1 MSSNMTTIFDLK
13 DRIAIVTGASSGIGA
28 SLARGLATAGAR
40 VVLAARR
47 LERLQQLARDIEAAG
62 GRALPLALDLGS
74 PEAIAPFLDA
84 IQAHFGGPANIL
96 VNNAGVAEPMRFLKT
111 PRESLNR
118 TLQTNFVAP
127 WELTREF
134 AARLVAAKTG
144 GAVLNIGSVLGLG
157 AANGYAAYSASKAA
171 LHQLT
176 KSLALELVPVGIRVN
191 AIAPGWFVTEMNQDY
206 FASEAGRAYRAKLPP
221 GRLGELPELLGPA
234 LLLVSGAGSYIN
246 GVVLPVD
253 GGHAVA
259 LT

>member
-1 MSSNMTTIFDLK
+1 MSNNTTAIFDLH

-28 SLARGLATAGAR
+28 SLARGLAAAGAR

-47 LERLQQLARDIEAAG
+47 LERLQQLGREIESAG
-62 GRALPLALDLGS
+62 GRALPLTLDLGTAAS
-74 PEAIAPFLDA
+74 FAPFLDA
-84 IQAHFGGPANIL
+84 VQAHFGGPADIL
-96 VNNAGVAEPMRFLKT
+96 VNNAGIAEPMRFLKT
-111 PRESLNR
+111 PGDSLNR

-134 AARLVAAKTG
+134 AARLVAAKQG

-157 AANGYAAYSASKAA
+157 AATGYAAYSASKAA
-171 LHQLT
+171 LHHLT
-176 KSLALELVPVGIRVN
+176 RSLALELVPFGIRVN
-191 AIAPGWFVTEMNQDY
+191 AIAPGWFVTGMNQEY
-206 FASEAGRAYRAKLPP
+206 FASEAGRAYRARLPP

-234 LLLVSGAGSYIN
+234 LLLVSGAGSYVN

>member
-1 MSSNMTTIFDLK
+1 MTVNFDLK

-28 SLARGLATAGAR
+28 SLGKGLAAAGAH

-47 LERLQQLARDIEAAG
+47 LERLQQLAREIEAAG
-62 GRALPLALDLGS
+62 GRALPLALDLGL
-74 PEAIAPFLDA
+74 PEAIAPFLEA
-84 IQAHFGGPANIL
+84 IHAHFGGPANIL
-96 VNNAGVAEPMRFLKT
+96 INNAGVAEPMRFLKT
-111 PRESLNR
+111 PRDSLNR

-134 AARLVAAKTG
+134 AVRLVAAKKG

-176 KSLALELVPVGIRVN
+176 KSLALELVPFGIRVN

-206 FASEAGRAYRAKLPP
+206 FASEAGRAYRAKMPP

>member
-1 MSSNMTTIFDLK
+1 MTVNFDLK

-28 SLARGLATAGAR
+28 SLGKGLAAAGAH

-47 LERLQQLARDIEAAG
+47 LERLQQLAREIEAAG
-62 GRALPLALDLGS
+62 GRALPLALDLGR
-74 PEAIAPFLDA
+74 PEAIAPFLEA
-84 IQAHFGGPANIL
+84 IHAHFGGPANIL
-96 VNNAGVAEPMRFLKT
+96 INNAGVAEPMRFLKT
-111 PRESLNR
+111 PRDSLNR

-134 AARLVAAKTG
+134 AVRLVAAKKG

-176 KSLALELVPVGIRVN
+176 KSLALELVPFGIRVN

-206 FASEAGRAYRAKLPP
+206 FASEAGRAYRAKMPP

>member
-1 MSSNMTTIFDLK
+1 MTAIFDLNN
-13 DRIAIVTGASSGIGA
+13 RIAIVTGASSGIGA
-28 SLARGLATAGAR
+28 SLARGLAAAGAH

-47 LERLQQLARDIEAAG
+47 LERLQQVARDIEAAG
-62 GRALPLALDLGS
+62 GSALALALDVGNR
-74 PEAIAPFLDA
+74 EAIAPFFDA
-84 IQAHFGGPANIL
+84 IQSHFGKPADIL
-96 VNNAGVAEPMRFLKT
+96 INNAGVAEPMRFLKT
-111 PRESLNR
+111 SRDSLDR

-134 AARLVAAKTG
+134 ATRLVAAKLG

-176 KSLALELVPVGIRVN
+176 KSLALELVPFGIRVN
-191 AIAPGWFVTEMNQDY
+191 AIAPGWFVTEMNRDY
-206 FASEAGRAYRAKLPP
+206 FASEAGKAYRAKLPP
-221 GRLGELPELLGPA
+221 GRLGELPEMLGPA

-246 GVVLPVD
+246 GAVLPVD

>member
-1 MSSNMTTIFDLK
+1 MSSNTAAIFDLSGS
-13 DRIAIVTGASSGIGA
+13 IAIVTGASSGIGA
-28 SLARGLATAGAR
+28 SLARGLAGAGAR

-47 LERLQQLARDIEAAG
+47 LERLQEIAREIEAAG
-62 GRALPLALDLGS
+62 GRALPLALDLAS
-74 PEAIAPFLDA
+74 PAAIVPFFDV
-84 IQAHFGGPANIL
+84 IQGHFGGPANIL

-111 PRESLNR
+111 PRESLDR

-134 AARLVAAKTG
+134 AARLVAAKKG

-157 AANGYAAYSASKAA
+157 AAVGYAAYSASKAA

-176 KSLALELVPVGIRVN
+176 KSLALELVPFGIRVN
-191 AIAPGWFVTEMNQDY
+191 AIAPGWFVTEMNQDF

-246 GVVLPVD
+246 GAVLPVD